1 MAQGISE
8 KLAKKKKE
16 KERKKK
22 RKKEKHTH
30 LWGEIPQHQPAAG
43 SVGAVCTPCGSL
55 CNTDADRVKN

>member
-8 KLAKKKKE
+8 KLAKKKK
-16 KERKKK
+16 RKGKK
-22 RKKEKHTH
+22 KKEKHTH